1 MVLEGPDLS
10 ACTCSQ
16 DACDA
21 GRAAYR
27 ILSAPTQ
34 PCPAPSLHPPSHHVP
49 CSLFYLEVVLQCS
62 GTAPPTPP
70 HLALLFFQCLDSV
83 PFRCSS
89 MLLDSPSSSDRPCLC
104 PISVLSIPSI
114 PATDHWARGHTSGLR
129 PISCSRLVS

>member
-21 GRAAYR
+21 GRAACR

-34 PCPAPSLHPPSHHVP
+34 PCPAPSLHPPNRYLP
-49 CSLFYLEVVLQCS
+49 CSLFHLRVVLWCS
-62 GTAPPTPP
+62 GTVLPTPP
-70 HLALLFFQCLDSV
+70 HFALLFFQFLGPR

-89 MLLDSPSSSDRPCLC
+89 VLLDSASSSDGPCLC
-104 PISVLSIPSI
+104 LTSVLSIPFI
-114 PATDHWARGHTSGLR
+114 PATDHWATGHTSGLR
-129 PISCSRLVS
+129 PTSCSQLVS